1 NNNGRNDQGGNNN
14 GRGNEGRNDNGR
26 NDQGGNNNGRGNEG
40 RNDNRRNDNGHN
52 DNRRND
58 RDRFDNFR
66 GGEGVAVATAR
77 IFDRATPG
85 QYNLAVRCHDSN
97 RIATRTFIVLS
108 GRGAQGGLGGSQGPS
123 STEMA
128 VGGGLVA
135 TAAVGGALY
144 LIRRRRS
151 MTSGEA

>member
-1 NNNGRNDQGGNNN
+1 RNDQGGNNN
-14 GRGNEGRNDNGR
+14 GRNDNRRNDN
-26 NDQGGNNNGRGNEG
+26 G
-40 RNDNRRNDNGHN
+40 RNDNRRND
-52 DNRRND
+52 
-58 RDRFDNFR
+58 RDHSDNFR
-66 GGEGVAVATAR
+66 GGAGVAVATAR

-108 GRGAQGGLGGSQGPS
+108 GRGARGGLGGSQGPS

-135 TAAVGGALY
+135 TAAVGGAVY
-144 LIRRRRS
+144 LLRRRRS
-151 MTSGEA
+151 MSGGEA